1 MARRVSV
8 KGTNHSKGL
17 RLEMVHQVNR
27 RLSNGLRPE
36 TVKERRRIRLSN
48 GLRPEMV
55 WLRHRTSPNQRYTKI
70 KRLMNKEMKECGVS
84 TETMHCDWEENIE
97 DHRGIPEG

>member
-1 MARRVSV
+1 MARRESV
-8 KGTNHSKGL
+8 KGTSHSKGL
-17 RLEMVHQVNR
+17 RPEMVHQMSR
-27 RLSNGLRPE
+27 CLSNGHRPE

-55 WLRHRTSPNQRYTKI
+55 QLRHRTSPEKRYA
-70 KRLMNKEMKECGVS
+70 MNECGVS
-84 TETMHCDWEENIE
+84 TEIMHCDWEVYTE